1 MSAIQII
8 KKLAKTNSRASQ
20 LWKESF
26 EPHLSLIFNRPIF
39 NPVVISNFCEE
50 NNLELT
56 ESEKNILF
64 I

>member
-39 NPVVISNFCEE
+39 NPVAISNFCEE